1 MPELADTLKYELRK
15 RGMSVNAL
23 AVKSGIPQPSVRRIV
38 SGETLNPKIETV
50 EKIAKALGM
59 TAGQLFGMCDSFNE
73 GYHALPLV
81 DWDLVPK
88 FKTMAKLDENI
99 FKDNPVYVCPVKV
112 PKFSCCVEVKGPA
125 YEPLFRD
132 KDILFLN
139 CDTIAVDGDVS
150 FLYFKE
156 ENKIELR
163 KIVSTPTTILLQKI
177 NPDFPG
183 PVYIDTD
190 RADRKNIFF
199 AAVVVGAFRKVST

>member
-1 MPELADTLKYELRK
+1 MPELADALKYELKK

-50 EKIAKALGM
+50 EKIANALGM
-59 TAGQLFGMCDSFNE
+59 TAGQLFGACESFNE

-81 DWDLVPK
+81 EWDIVPK
-88 FKTMAKLDENI
+88 FITMARLDEDF

-139 CDTIAVDGDVS
+139 CDTIAVDGDIS
-150 FLYFKE
+150 LLYFKE

-163 KIVSTPTTILLQKI
+163 KIVSTSTNILLQKI
-177 NPDFPG
+177 NPDYPG
-183 PVYIDTD
+183 PVFIDIDNTN
-190 RADRKNIFF
+190 RKNIFF
-199 AAVVVGAFRKVST
+199 SAVVVGAFRKVSA